1 MATNLVE
8 RDPKKTA
15 TVPPALSATTHANH
29 SHTAAA
35 TTTNASRAPFPW
47 SRVATVGILMGG
59 AFASGWWIANKQAH
73 EKTLIQLPPAL
84 HHIPADTVVV
94 TTEPISYRS
103 IERTVEAVGTL
114 HGFEEIT
121 ISSKVEGRVLKI
133 YHDLSNVV
141 APGELLLE
149 LDPTDAKLAVEQ
161 AERNVQT
168 ELAKWGFASVPSE
181 DVDLNKLPT
190 VVSARL
196 RFELAQSRLNRMIPL
211 QAVQSISEDDVEQAK
226 SDMRVAE
233 SEWNHQLQMAKSAAA
248 TARLRYAD
256 LAIAIQRLRD
266 TEIRV
271 PNPTMV
277 GNPNDQ
283 VYSVAERL
291 VSEGTLLRPGT
302 EVFKLVLG
310 RTLKLKLSI
319 PEAYSGQVIAG
330 QTVNVFTSANAK
342 PAAGVVAR
350 VSPSINR
357 STRSFTVEVEVPNQE
372 GTLKPGSFAKA
383 QILVGHDDRA
393 TTVPSSALYSF
404 AGINKVFVIE
414 QGIAHEH
421 KVIAGEQTND
431 WVEIASPVLP
441 QGALVATSGQR
452 LLSEGI
458 TVTVRNENGEPT
470 PANAANT
477 PGSTSNDTAKELD
490 ANQPEHRVESDPV
503 SK

>member
-8 RDPKKTA
+8 RELQKNTPNHASQAITENMHSAIPAASVKEKPTHNALPWTKIA
-15 TVPPALSATTHANH
+15 TIGAL
-29 SHTAAA
+29 
-35 TTTNASRAPFPW
+35 
-47 SRVATVGILMGG
+47 VGG
-59 AFASGWWIANKQAH
+59 AFAAGWWLASKRAH
-73 EKTLIQLPPAL
+73 EATLIQLPPAV
-84 HHIPADTVVV
+84 HTIPANTVVV
-94 TTEPISYRS
+94 TTDPVTYRP
-103 IERTVEAVGTL
+103 IERSVEAVGTL

-121 ISSKVEGRVLKI
+121 ISSKVEGRVLRI

-168 ELAKWGFASVPSE
+168 ELAKWGFTTVPCE

-211 QAVQSISEDDVEQAK
+211 QAVQSISDDDVEQAR

-248 TARLRYAD
+248 TARLRNAD
-256 LAIAIQRLRD
+256 LAIATQRLRD

-271 PNPTMV
+271 PNPSIL
-277 GNPNDQ
+277 GSPNDQ

-319 PEAYSGQVIAG
+319 PEVYSSQVIAG
-330 QTVNVFTSANAK
+330 QKVNVFTSANTK
-342 PAAGVVAR
+342 PAAGIVAR

-357 STRSFTVEVEVPNQE
+357 STRSFTVEVEVPNQD
-372 GTLKPGSFAKA
+372 GVLKPGSFAKA

-393 TTVPSSALYSF
+393 VTVPASALYSF
-404 AGINKVFVIE
+404 AGINKIFVVE
-414 QGIAHEH
+414 QGVAHEH
-421 KVIAGEQTND
+421 KVVTGEQTND
-431 WVEIASPVLP
+431 WIEIASPKLP
-441 QGALVATSGQR
+441 ENAVVATSGQR

-458 TVTVRNENGEPT
+458 SVTVRNENADQTQPSDSSS
-470 PANAANT
+470 AKAA
-477 PGSTSNDTAKELD
+477 E
-490 ANQPEHRVESDPV
+490 
-503 SK
+503 